1 MRRWLWWKRWWV
13 ASVAAIALG
22 SGWGGGA
29 MLPWAGGAH
38 AGTAEAAAAPSGTIT
53 LYTSESED
61 DVNLLASDFMKRTP
75 GVTVKIFRAG
85 TGPVEA
91 KIEAEE
97 QAGRIQA
104 DVLWFADPGFLH
116 DLAMKGQLVLYL
128 PPASRGVPREF
139 HYDGNRYHE
148 VRLIFNVLGYNTLA
162 VHFKPTSWWDL
173 TKARYRGRAGM
184 PNPFVSGAAFANVG
198 TFASMKA
205 FGWDYYR
212 AFKQNDGQ
220 IIQANGD
227 VLQKLASGEIVIGQ
241 IVDFFVRHAKA
252 QGSPVDYAWPAE
264 GAIIIPTPVAIV
276 NGTANVAAAQA
287 FVNYLYTP
295 AAQALFVQRSYVP
308 VLPGVPLPAGVPPLA
323 TIKIIQPNLTYIA
336 QHREEI
342 KKTFTEIFGVQ

>member
-1 MRRWLWWKRWWV
+1 MDRWRTLRHWL
-13 ASVAAIALG
+13 VAALAALG
-22 SGWGGGA
+22 LGLGGA
-29 MLPWAGGAH
+29 WTVPLPDAR
-38 AGTAEAAAAPSGTIT
+38 AAAAPAPSGTIT

-61 DVNLLASDFMKRTP
+61 DVNALAGDFMKRTP

-116 DLAMKGQLVLYL
+116 DLSTKGQLGAYA
-128 PPASRGVPREF
+128 PPAAHGVPREF
-139 HYDGNRYHE
+139 HYDGNQYHE
-148 VRLIFNVLGYNTLA
+148 VRLIFNVIGYNTLA

-173 TKARYRGRAGM
+173 AKPRYKGRAGM
-184 PNPFVSGAAFANVG
+184 PNPFVSGAAFAGVG
-198 TFASMKA
+198 TFASMKG

-212 AFKQNDGQ
+212 ALKQNNMQ

-227 VLQKLASGEIVIGQ
+227 VLQKLASGEVVVAQ

-252 QGSPVDYAWPAE
+252 DGSPVDYIVPSE
-264 GAIIIPTPVAIV
+264 GALVIPTPVAIV
-276 NGTANVAAAQA
+276 KGTGNLVAAQA

-295 AAQALFVQRSYVP
+295 AAQALFVQRSYIP
-308 VLPGVPLPAGVPPLA
+308 VLPGVALPPGVPPLSS
-323 TIKIIQPNLTYIA
+323 IKIIQPNLPYIA
-336 QHREEI
+336 QHREDI
-342 KKTFTEIFGVQ
+342 KKTFTEIFGIQ